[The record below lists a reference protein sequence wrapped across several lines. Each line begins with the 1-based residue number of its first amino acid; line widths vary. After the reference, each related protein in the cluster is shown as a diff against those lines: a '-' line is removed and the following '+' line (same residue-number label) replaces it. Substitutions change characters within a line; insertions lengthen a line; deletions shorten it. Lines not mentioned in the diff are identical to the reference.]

1 MYKVQ
6 TMESLNNKVGKIV
19 KENYGRKEKSRK
31 IKN

>member
-6 TMESLNNKVGKIV
+6 TMESLNKVGKIV